1 MPEQTKIAVYSI
13 PDLKNTTDDA
23 LPNYL
28 NSLKFRQSHKL
39 VDVRLALGYTAV
51 IIAGALFYFD
61 YKFGWDA
68 TKAYTGPAVLAYF
81 VLNSAFMYWM
91 YFVEKGLVY
100 SGEKDGNKNSLT
112 NYRGATQL
120 EISSRVEKG
129 LPIYHLT
136 VRFTS
141 SGKKANSTL
150 WQEIHLSA
158 PFTRWFTSD
167 GFFATK
173 PFQQFIA
180 SEIPIVGS
188 TDPDNVV
195 EDIGRGSGSTNEIR
209 VDGTNVQDV
218 LNQLRA
224 GGNTTRKRG

>member
-1 MPEQTKIAVYSI
+1 MSAQQKIAVYSI

-23 LPNYL
+23 IPNYL
-28 NSLKFRQSHKL
+28 NSLKFHQSHKL
-39 VDVRLALGYTAV
+39 TDIRLALGYTAV

-68 TKAYTGPAVLAYF
+68 SKPYTAPAVVAYF
-81 VLNSAFMYWM
+81 ILNGAFMYWM

-100 SGEKDGNKNSLT
+100 SGEKDGRK
-112 NYRGATQL
+112 L
-120 EISSRVEKG
+120 EIASRVEKN
-129 LPIYHLT
+129 LPIYHMT

-141 SGKKANSTL
+141 SDKKNSKNTL
-150 WQEIHLSA
+150 WQEIHISA
-158 PFTRWFTSD
+158 PFTRWFTAD
-167 GFFATK
+167 GYLATK

-180 SEIPIVGS
+180 SEIPIVGAA
-188 TDPDNVV
+188 DPDNVV
-195 EDIGRGSGSTNEIR
+195 EEIGRGTGSTNEIR

-224 GGNTTRKRG
+224 GGAKARRRG